1 MREAGSGFRRSDGCC
16 RAAQR
21 KDCLRTRK
29 SWFGLVVCTTKHLDC
44 QVKSDLKTYGIGNVF
59 GLVSRKCKV
68 SWIPQTVTI
77 STPELSSSFRRSRR
91 ICTSTFLLRR
101 SSINEGATINTL
113 EASFPHV
120 YAISSSLMGPTDD
133 DGRDTFIVVAARR
146 PLDLEDLETG
156 EGVGMVLDPE
166 QLATLRRRSRGLIL
180 TDDFAPVDNLLAPII
195 RMSERAVDGG

>member
-1 MREAGSGFRRSDGCC
+1 M
-16 RAAQR
+16 
-21 KDCLRTRK
+21 
-29 SWFGLVVCTTKHLDC
+29 
-44 QVKSDLKTYGIGNVF
+44 
-59 GLVSRKCKV
+59 
-68 SWIPQTVTI
+68 
-77 STPELSSSFRRSRR
+77 
-91 ICTSTFLLRR
+91 
-101 SSINEGATINTL
+101 INTL

-133 DGRDTFIVVAARR
+133 DGRVTFIVVAARR